1 MGNKAFE
8 KYRKKKILQTK
19 PSARNSHTSQKIIN
33 SWLLGDKDK
42 GKKKKKDK
50 DKDKDKDKRKGKGKG
65 KSKGNPFD
73 RNRSRGGGGKGN
85 AGKGGGPAKGPSNE
99 KGLSF
104 YEGTEGMT
112 PAEFELYKQIK
123 LRGIDSENANKLQNI
138 INSGKTEVALIQRDA
153 SIYGALVS
161 GFW

>member
-1 MGNKAFE
+1 MGKSKDFE
-8 KYRKKKILQTK
+8 AYRKKKLLSTK
-19 PSARNSHTSQKIIN
+19 PSARNAYTEQKIIN

-42 GKKKKKDK
+42 KKDKDKKRKKDK
-50 DKDKDKDKRKGKGKG
+50 DKDKDKNKG

-73 RNRSRGGGGKGN
+73 KNRSSRGGGKGN

-99 KGLSF
+99 QGLSF
-104 YEGTEGMT
+104 FEGTVGMT
-112 PAEFELYKQIK
+112 PAEFELYKETK

-138 INSGKTEVALIQRDA
+138 INSGKIEVATIQRDA